1 MSAASSADAG
11 GQRHDQH
18 AAPRPPAGGDP
29 VERRPAWASLPR
41 AHAQSAAKLIRGA
54 GATFPAPLYQ
64 KWIEA
69 FEAARPEF
77 DVEYD
82 AVGSGEGIS
91 RLITGS
97 VDFAASDAAM
107 TDEQIAKVEGGVR
120 MIPATAGLVSIIYN
134 VPGLAA
140 PLKLPRDLL
149 PAIFTGEVTEWD
161 DPRIAAANP
170 GADLPSRTI
179 AIVARLDSQRHHL
192 RADQPSERLER
203 GVAEGARRRDPGRLA
218 RPHHADARQRGRGR
232 PRAADRILD
241 RLRRVRLRR
250 SGWACRWPSC
260 RTRPGAFV
268 GPSIASGEAALA
280 GSAAEMPENLRLFI
294 ADPAGP
300 GSYPIATFSW
310 LLLYAAY
317 QDDAATRAAVA
328 DFVRFGLT
336 DGQASAAELGYIPLP
351 AAVAERSL
359 TAVSG
364 LT

>member
-1 MSAASSADAG
+1 MTSTQRRALLRAAIPLSVG
-11 GQRHDQH
+11 LLGT
-18 AAPRPPAGGDP
+18 
-29 VERRPAWASLPR
+29 SLPR

-91 RLITGS
+91 RLVTGS

-120 MIPATAGLVSIIYN
+120 MIPATAGLVAIIYN

-179 AIVARLDSQRHHL
+179 AIVARLDSSGTTFALTNHL
-192 RADQPSERLER
+192 SALSESWRKAHGAATRVDWPGRTMLMRGNE
-203 GVAEGARRRDPGRLA
+203 GVAGRVLQTEYSIGYA
-218 RPHHADARQRGRGR
+218 EFGFAQRLGLQMAELQN
-232 PRAADRILD
+232 AA
-241 RLRRVRLRR
+241 
-250 SGWACRWPSC
+250 
-260 RTRPGAFV
+260 GAFV

-300 GSYPIATFSW
+300 ASYPIATFSW
-310 LLLYAAY
+310 LLLYAS
-317 QDDAATRAAVA
+317 QGDAPTRAAVA

-336 DGQASAAELGYIPLP
+336 DGQALAADLGYIPLP

-359 TAVSG
+359 TAISG